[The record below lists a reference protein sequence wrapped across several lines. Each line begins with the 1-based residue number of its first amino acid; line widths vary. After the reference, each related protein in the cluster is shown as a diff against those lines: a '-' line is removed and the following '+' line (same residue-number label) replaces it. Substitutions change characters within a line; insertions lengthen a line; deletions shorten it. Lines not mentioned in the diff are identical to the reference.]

1 MPVDSTATRPLEPLG
16 ASPVAPLV
24 AEVGGQSRSATP
36 QERVFADLCLL
47 AARLLRVPT
56 TIASLRDVDRVIPVG
71 AYGSRDLSMSW
82 GSSPLSIS
90 LSSHTASEGA
100 ALSIS
105 DVRSHAL
112 LADDPLHTEAGF
124 LSFLAVPLPI
134 QGESEIS
141 GTLCAQS
148 REARTWSDEDVESLS
163 LVARAIANEIRLRG
177 LLLRAHTLEREN
189 RIETDK
195 RSRQSPQWFPVARDT
210 EAELRDIEAR
220 HRFLA
225 DAIPQQIWIALSD
238 GRLEYVNEVV
248 IDYLGVAREAAVDKT
263 WDGWIHYQDVPEW
276 RGRWQS
282 CRDDGRDFE
291 MELRLLDREGAYR
304 WHLVRAKALRLGDD
318 TVSRW
323 YGTNTNIHDLKE
335 LERAH
340 DKAHEE
346 LEHITHLLSGE
357 RTTLQEQAKELRR
370 FALALQRSNRELDQF
385 AYVASHDLKAPL
397 RGIAKLAEWL
407 SEDLEDRLDD
417 RTREYLRLLDA
428 RVHRMERLIEG
439 ILQYARAGRART
451 NPESVD
457 VGRLVHEVI
466 DMLAPP
472 TRFKIEVQGYMPV
485 MVTERS
491 PLEQVFLNLLGN
503 AVKHADSESPL
514 VTVSVTDE
522 GGGWFEFSVT
532 DNGPG
537 IAPEFHERIFTIF
550 QTLVPRDDVE
560 GTGIGLSVVKRIVEW
575 QGGQVWVESEVG
587 RGATFRFL
595 WPDSPREVREPAAW
609 RNAR

>member
-1 MPVDSTATRPLEPLG
+1 MPVDSIATQPLEPLG

-24 AEVGGQSRSATP
+24 AEVGCRSRSATP

-47 AARLLRVPT
+47 AARLLDVPT
-56 TIASLRDVDRVIPVG
+56 TVASLRDVDRVIPVG
-71 AYGSRDLSMSW
+71 AHGSAMSTSW

-105 DVRSHAL
+105 DVRCHAL
-112 LADDPLHTEAGF
+112 LADDPLHTDAGF

-141 GTLCAQS
+141 GTLCALS
-148 REARTWSDEDVESLS
+148 REPRAWSDEDVESLS
-163 LVARAIANEIRLRG
+163 LVASTIANEIRMRG
-177 LLLRAHTLEREN
+177 LLLRAHTLERET
-189 RIETDK
+189 RIGIEK
-195 RSRQSPQWFPVARDT
+195 RGSSATPDATSTRDT
-210 EAELRDIEAR
+210 ETELQVSEAR
-220 HRFLA
+220 YRFLA
-225 DAIPQQIWIALSD
+225 DAIPQQIWIALPD

-248 IDYLGVAREAAVDKT
+248 IDYLGVAREAAVDQT

-276 RGRWQS
+276 RRRWKS
-282 CRDDGRDFE
+282 CRDVGADFE
-291 MELRLLDREGAYR
+291 MELRLLDRDGSYR

-318 TVSRW
+318 TVSSW
-323 YGTNTNIHDLKE
+323 YGTNTNVHDLKE

-340 DKAHEE
+340 DKALEE
-346 LEHITHLLSGE
+346 LERVTHLLSGE

-407 SEDLEDRLDD
+407 SEDLEDHLDD

-457 VGRLVHEVI
+457 VGRLVHDVI
-466 DMLAPP
+466 DMMAPP
-472 TRFKIEVQGYMPV
+472 ARFQIEVGYMPL

-491 PLEQVFLNLLGN
+491 PLVQVFLNLLGN
-503 AVKHADSESPL
+503 AVKHADSESPV

-522 GGGWFEFSVT
+522 GGGWFEFSVA

-575 QGGQVWVESEVG
+575 QGGQVWVESDVG

-595 WPDSPREVREPAAW
+595 WPDSPREATEPAAS